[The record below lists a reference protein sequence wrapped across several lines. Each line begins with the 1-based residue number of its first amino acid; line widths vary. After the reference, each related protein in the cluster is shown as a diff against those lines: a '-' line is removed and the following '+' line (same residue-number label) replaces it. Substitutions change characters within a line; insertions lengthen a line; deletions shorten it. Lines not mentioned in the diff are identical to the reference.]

1 MFTSCCLRSL
11 TVAEWSRAVPVA
23 SSPCTLHCT
32 ILVSTILPAITA
44 PKAAIRLM
52 RSLGEPQKLTSQ
64 YAFSNGL
71 LRLPMPESPDEA
83 EKAFDVWKSHLHKMK
98 CLVAAGVPAC
108 GLTLDR
114 KSFAGEVDKVHKV
127 GVVYTGAANLG
138 CSSILARLHPTS
150 LLLPYILGKGHIQR
164 QSLLQAAGYQ
174 RRPHTRLHR
183 SVEKLGL
190 ILWLRLLDIFV
201 MFGLLLV
208 DRDRQTPIK

>member
-1 MFTSCCLRSL
+1 MHHALPHFGLHNSASDNCSKGSNTFDEVLRR
-11 TVAEWSRAVPVA
+11 TAEAD
-23 SSPCTLHCT
+23 
-32 ILVSTILPAITA
+32 LP
-44 PKAAIRLM
+44 
-52 RSLGEPQKLTSQ
+52 

-83 EKAFDVWKSHLHKMK
+83 EKAFAVWKSHLHKMK

-127 GVVYTGAANLG
+127 GVVYAGAANLG

-150 LLLPYILGKGHIQR
+150 LLLPYIMGKKATYNDNPCFKPQTTKEGHIQ
-164 QSLLQAAGYQ
+164 GYIVA
-174 RRPHTRLHR
+174 LKNLV
-183 SVEKLGL
+183 SFSGFVCLKKSSS
-190 ILWLRLLDIFV
+190 IFV

-208 DRDRQTPIK
+208 NRDRQTRVK